1 MRIAM
6 IATLVTFGVAPIA
19 PTTNASGAGA
29 SARTSYIVV
38 LQPGHD
44 GDHDGRRIVTTE
56 GGQFESAY
64 LHSVHGFSMTAD
76 SAEIARVRRDPAVA
90 YVEPDVIVHIDT
102 QTAPTGIQRSGAAA
116 NASIGIN
123 GIDDRR
129 PNVDVA
135 IIDSGIDLTHPDL
148 NVAGGVDCQGAVC
161 VAGGNDDNFHGTHVA
176 GIVGALDNGVGVVGI
191 APGARLWAVKVL
203 DATGSGALSAI
214 IRGVDWVAAHAS
226 TISVANMSF
235 GFTGTS
241 QALFD
246 AVQAAVNQG
255 VAFAVAAGNSHV
267 DASTVSPASFSNV
280 LTVSALADFDGLP
293 GGLATS
299 GCIPGTDDTL
309 ASFSNFGAVD
319 IAAPGACILS
329 TIPTRIGSYGTLSG
343 TSMASPYVAG
353 ALALLASSAR
363 ATTAAGVFAMYQ
375 RVTGSGN
382 FNWTDTSGDG
392 VKEPMLDVSNP
403 TIFATTPAPCAA
415 IPAAAM
421 IGAWKGDGGLTAQ
434 TGPALTGTSGFA
446 TGEVGQGFALDGTS
460 SLSAATFPV
469 VSSGLTFEA
478 WVRPTPTPGV
488 VQTIASRWD
497 FPSTDDTSRTF
508 ALVLSPNGDIEWDT
522 DETTLR
528 RPVQLVGAAPRIFDG
543 FFHHVAATW
552 DINRI
557 ALYVDG
563 AQVASTISQGGA
575 LNPNTATT
583 FRVGGQ
589 SHGGNGDLFPFNGVI
604 DEPSVWARALSATEI
619 TSIVN
624 AGSAGRC

>member
-1 MRIAM
+1 M
-6 IATLVTFGVAPIA
+6 
-19 PTTNASGAGA
+19 
-29 SARTSYIVV
+29 
-38 LQPGHD
+38 
-44 GDHDGRRIVTTE
+44 
-56 GGQFESAY
+56 
-64 LHSVHGFSMTAD
+64 
-76 SAEIARVRRDPAVA
+76 
-90 YVEPDVIVHIDT
+90 VHIDT
-102 QTAPTGIQRSGAAA
+102 QTVPTGISRSGAGA
-116 NASIGIN
+116 NPNIAIN

-135 IIDSGIDLTHPDL
+135 IIDTGIDLTHPDL
-148 NVAGGVDCQGAVC
+148 HVAGGVDCQGAVC

-176 GIVGALDNGVGVVGI
+176 GIVGALDNGIGVVGI

-203 DATGSGALSAI
+203 DGTGTGPLSAI
-214 IRGVDWVAAHAS
+214 IRGVDWVAAHAG

-241 QALFD
+241 QVLFD

-267 DASTVSPASFSNV
+267 NANTVSPASFSNV

-293 GGLATS
+293 GGLSTS
-299 GCIPGTDDTL
+299 GCTADTDDTL

-319 IAAPGACILS
+319 IAAPGVCILS
-329 TIPTRIGSYGTLSG
+329 TIPTRLGTGGYGTLSG

-363 ATTAAGVFAMYQ
+363 ATTAAGVSAMYQ
-375 RVTGSGN
+375 KVTAAGN

-392 VKEPMLDVSNP
+392 VKEPLLDVSNP
-403 TIFATTPAPCAA
+403 AIFSATPAPCAA
-415 IPAAAM
+415 IPTAALL
-421 IGAWKGDGGLTAQ
+421 GAWKGDGAVTAQ
-434 TGPALTGTSGFA
+434 TGPALAGTSGFA
-446 TGEVGQGFALDGTS
+446 AGEVGQGFAMDRTS
-460 SLSAATFPV
+460 SLSTAAVPV

-478 WVRPTPTPGV
+478 WVKPTQTPGV
-488 VQTIASRWD
+488 VQTIASRWN
-497 FPSTDDTSRTF
+497 FPSTDDSSRTF
-508 ALVLSPNGDIEWDT
+508 ALVLSPTGDLEWDT

-528 RPVQLVGAAPRIFDG
+528 RPVQLVGSAPQIFDG

-552 DINRI
+552 DVNRI

-563 AQVASTISQGGA
+563 VEVASTISQGGA

-583 FRVGGQ
+583 FRLGGQ
-589 SHGGNGDLFPFNGVI
+589 SHGGNGDQFPFTGVI
-604 DEPSVWARALSATEI
+604 DEASVWSRALSATEI

-624 AGSAGRC
+624 AAGAGKC